1 MELYT
6 IGYEGLNEKSF
17 LAWLN
22 RYNISIVADVR
33 QVPLSRKK
41 GFSKTA
47 LNKILSK
54 HNINYINFQSLG
66 TTKEMREE
74 LKKTGN
80 YKKILNKF
88 RRTLNE
94 KTQDLD
100 EIHTLLDDGKNVTL
114 LCFER
119 DPQMCHRRIVA
130 EEIKKRDGNGLK
142 VKHIQPL

>member
-33 QVPLSRKK
+33 QIPLSRKK

-66 TTKEMREE
+66 TTKEMRKE

-80 YKKILNKF
+80 YKKILSKF

>member
-22 RYNISIVADVR
+22 RYHISIVADVR
-33 QVPLSRKK
+33 QIPLSRKK

-66 TTKEMREE
+66 T
-74 LKKTGN
+74 G
-80 YKKILNKF
+80 YSAQIGHSF
-88 RRTLNE
+88 RSISATCSGAFRPPVPE
-94 KTQDLD
+94 
-100 EIHTLLDDGKNVTL
+100 
-114 LCFER
+114 
-119 DPQMCHRRIVA
+119 
-130 EEIKKRDGNGLK
+130 
-142 VKHIQPL
+142 